1 MNKARNLVEMGE
13 FYASTVLTEAKKN
26 FPPKDTFATPGKKTS
41 DVVLPKG
48 LKTKAYDMRG
58 PLSNENGKSLA
69 EPLEAKNAK
78 GKKTFSKVEDF
89 SSAHEKM
96 EVEPINNSMN
106 KSIFDRL
113 YEEVIN
119 DNTTSPEAAD
129 QHDAEALDLPSTE
142 EGGDEVTITL
152 SKELAQKLHDAI
164 KAVIGSDE
172 EQTSSDEDL
181 NVDGEDAEEAHVD
194 GCKCNDCKQK
204 KEQQTMIGM
213 EATELETLGVAG
225 SVEKGGKHPYEL
237 GGAGNNKVKDSWSS
251 HNVDGSEGEGEIKN
265 QNQPSPK
272 KEKLTG
278 PTPVKGTANYVA
290 SLQGGERTK
299 KNVGK
304 VVFTK

>member
-152 SKELAQKLHDAI
+152 SLIHI
-164 KAVIGSDE
+164 
-172 EQTSSDEDL
+172 
-181 NVDGEDAEEAHVD
+181 
-194 GCKCNDCKQK
+194 
-204 KEQQTMIGM
+204 
-213 EATELETLGVAG
+213 
-225 SVEKGGKHPYEL
+225 
-237 GGAGNNKVKDSWSS
+237 
-251 HNVDGSEGEGEIKN
+251 
-265 QNQPSPK
+265 
-272 KEKLTG
+272 
-278 PTPVKGTANYVA
+278 
-290 SLQGGERTK
+290 
-299 KNVGK
+299 
-304 VVFTK
+304 